1 MKDNTTPTP
10 HDAAFKA
17 IMSRPEAVRDFMDI
31 HLPAELRAL
40 CDFSTLKLENTSFVE
55 DELRGYYSDLIWSL
69 RTTKGGDGYI
79 HLLVEHQ
86 SSPDRHMGFRLMRYA
101 IAAMQ
106 KHLEA
111 GHKKL
116 PLVIPVLYYAGKRSP
131 YPYPVNW
138 LKEFDDPELATQLYS
153 NDFPLVDVTVIP
165 DEEIMKHRHIA
176 ALTWLQKHIRE
187 RTILQN
193 VEHLAV
199 LLRSEY
205 TDGQTVTI
213 LVNYLLQAGETP
225 EGGELFRELA
235 QKVPQHGEMLMNIAE
250 QLKDEGRQEGM
261 QLGRQ
266 EGLQLGRQESLQ
278 DVAARLLKMGMST
291 ETVKQAT
298 GLSEED
304 LKKLRH

>member
-1 MKDNTTPTP
+1 
-10 HDAAFKA
+10 
-17 IMSRPEAVRDFMDI
+17 MSRPEAVRDFMDI

>member
-1 MKDNTTPTP
+1 
-10 HDAAFKA
+10 
-17 IMSRPEAVRDFMDI
+17 MSRPEAVRDFMDI

-101 IAAMQ
+101 VAAMQ

-116 PLVIPVLYYAGKRSP
+116 PLVIPMLYYAGKRSP

-138 LKEFDDPELATQLYS
+138 LKEFDDPELAAQLYS

-176 ALTWLQKHIRE
+176 ALTWLQKHVRARDKPDDVE
-187 RTILQN
+187 RLAILFQ
-193 VEHLAV
+193 
-199 LLRSEY
+199 SEY
-205 TDGQTVTI
+205 TDGQTLTI
-213 LVNYLLQAGETP
+213 LVNYLIQAIDKPEPEKFLQA
-225 EGGELFRELA
+225 LA
-235 QKVPQHGEMLMNIAE
+235 Q
-250 QLKDEGRQEGM
+250 
-261 QLGRQ
+261 
-266 EGLQLGRQESLQ
+266 
-278 DVAARLLKMGMST
+278 RLPRY
-291 ETVKQAT
+291 
-298 GLSEED
+298 EED
-304 LKKLRH
+304 LMTIAERLEQKGRQNEAEKIARMMLKDGYDESVIKKFTGFTVKELKETKEHKH

>member
-1 MKDNTTPTP
+1 
-10 HDAAFKA
+10 
-17 IMSRPEAVRDFMDI
+17 MSRPEAVRDFMDI

-101 IAAMQ
+101 VAAMQ

-138 LKEFDDPELATQLYS
+138 LKEFDDPELAAQLYS

-176 ALTWLQKHIRE
+176 ALTWLQKHVRARDKPDDVE
-187 RTILQN
+187 RLAILFQ
-193 VEHLAV
+193 
-199 LLRSEY
+199 SEY
-205 TDGQTVTI
+205 TDGQTLTI
-213 LVNYLLQAGETP
+213 LVNYLIQAIDKPEPEKFLQA
-225 EGGELFRELA
+225 LA
-235 QKVPQHGEMLMNIAE
+235 Q
-250 QLKDEGRQEGM
+250 
-261 QLGRQ
+261 
-266 EGLQLGRQESLQ
+266 
-278 DVAARLLKMGMST
+278 RLPRY
-291 ETVKQAT
+291 
-298 GLSEED
+298 EED
-304 LKKLRH
+304 LMTIAERLEKKGRQNEAEKIARMMLKDGYDESVIKKFTGFTVKELKETKEHKH

>member
-1 MKDNTTPTP
+1 
-10 HDAAFKA
+10 
-17 IMSRPEAVRDFMDI
+17 MSRPEAVRDFMDI

-101 IAAMQ
+101 VAAMQ

-116 PLVIPVLYYAGKRSP
+116 PLVIPMLYYAGKRSP

-138 LKEFDDPELATQLYS
+138 LKEFDDPELAAQLYS

-176 ALTWLQKHIRE
+176 ALTWLQKHVRARDKPDDVE
-187 RTILQN
+187 RLAILFQ
-193 VEHLAV
+193 
-199 LLRSEY
+199 SEY
-205 TDGQTVTI
+205 TDGQTLTI
-213 LVNYLLQAGETP
+213 LVNYLIQAIDKPEPEKFLQA
-225 EGGELFRELA
+225 LA
-235 QKVPQHGEMLMNIAE
+235 Q
-250 QLKDEGRQEGM
+250 
-261 QLGRQ
+261 
-266 EGLQLGRQESLQ
+266 
-278 DVAARLLKMGMST
+278 RLPRY
-291 ETVKQAT
+291 
-298 GLSEED
+298 EED
-304 LKKLRH
+304 LMTIAERLEKKGRQNEAEKIARMMLKDGYDESVIKKFTGFTVKELKETKEHKH

>member
-101 IAAMQ
+101 VAAMQ

-138 LKEFDDPELATQLYS
+138 LKEFDDPELAAQLYS

-176 ALTWLQKHIRE
+176 ALTWLQKHVRARDKPDDVE
-187 RTILQN
+187 RLAILFQ
-193 VEHLAV
+193 
-199 LLRSEY
+199 SEY
-205 TDGQTVTI
+205 TDGQTLTI
-213 LVNYLLQAGETP
+213 LVNYLIQAIDKPEPEKFLQA
-225 EGGELFRELA
+225 LA
-235 QKVPQHGEMLMNIAE
+235 Q
-250 QLKDEGRQEGM
+250 
-261 QLGRQ
+261 
-266 EGLQLGRQESLQ
+266 
-278 DVAARLLKMGMST
+278 RLPRY
-291 ETVKQAT
+291 
-298 GLSEED
+298 EED
-304 LKKLRH
+304 LMTIAERLEKKGRQNEAEKIARMMLKDGYDESVIKKFTGFTVKELKETKEHKH